1 MFPAVTRKGKVVK
14 VFEPVSSGDSGS
26 FSLAHTRLS
35 FSASGSKTDGATPRY
50 HRPKEYRVRESMET
64 EGMKTE
70 KESV

>member
-1 MFPAVTRKGKVVK
+1 MFPAVTREGKVVK

-35 FSASGSKTDGATPRY
+35 FFRFGVQNGWSNPQIPQSQGVGGGG
-50 HRPKEYRVRESMET
+50 SMET
-64 EGMKTE
+64 EGVKTE